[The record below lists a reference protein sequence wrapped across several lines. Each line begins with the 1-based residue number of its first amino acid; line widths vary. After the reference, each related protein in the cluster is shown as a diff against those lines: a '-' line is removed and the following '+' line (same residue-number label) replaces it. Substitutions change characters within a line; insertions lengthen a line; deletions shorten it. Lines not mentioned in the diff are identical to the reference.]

1 MSTREVSTSPRSSE
15 QLPSSSVH
23 LISLS
28 PPIKTFNWNIS
39 KNSKIFQKR
48 CTHTPHIF
56 KDIVC
61 NAELPCSIQWSEEAI
76 NSYVLNCNPMIA
88 SISFLWKHQLNC
100 WGWVDLNEWGRRDR
114 FKISDPSGAIF
125 YNLTNKSL
133 ISVVTSPKFSSF
145 LDLPHREQWEVQIM
159 DKHFW

>member
-39 KNSKIFQKR
+39 KKSKIFQKL

-61 NAELPCSIQWSEEAI
+61 NAEFPCSIQWSEEAV
-76 NSYVLNCNPMIA
+76 NSYVLNCKPNDCFNLFSVKA
-88 SISFLWKHQLNC
+88 STQLLGVS
-100 WGWVDLNEWGRRDR
+100 WLEWMGRRDR